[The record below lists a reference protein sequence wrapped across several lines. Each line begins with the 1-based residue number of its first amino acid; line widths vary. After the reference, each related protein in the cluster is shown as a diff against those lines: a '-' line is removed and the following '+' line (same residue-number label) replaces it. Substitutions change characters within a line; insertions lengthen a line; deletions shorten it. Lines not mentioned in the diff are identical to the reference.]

1 MHFGVEGV
9 AEPSPIPSDLHI
21 ALGGRAADLYKVDM
35 SEAWDSR
42 MVTVLVTDIVDPAD
56 GDRR

>member
-1 MHFGVEGV
+1 MHFEVEGV
-9 AEPSPIPSDLHI
+9 AEPSPIASDLHI
-21 ALGGRAADLYKVDM
+21 ALGGRAAALYNVSM
-35 SEAWDSR
+35 SEAGDLR